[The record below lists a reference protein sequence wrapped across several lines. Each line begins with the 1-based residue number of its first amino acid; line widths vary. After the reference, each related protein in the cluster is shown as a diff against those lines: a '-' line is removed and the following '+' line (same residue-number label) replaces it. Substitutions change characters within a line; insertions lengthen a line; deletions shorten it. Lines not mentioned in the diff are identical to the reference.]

1 MSYTVC
7 KFTPLPGETEAGVR
21 GCPPRSMAETP
32 GHGAGQW
39 AKGARAAQ
47 SRPTGPHGL
56 GEEPFRYL
64 RICGLH
70 HIPVAALAI
79 CCTWARHLRKV
90 LKVYTYYKEHVHI
103 LSTSAWHTH
112 GTHMAHYMAHSWHTT
127 WHTVFY
133 CNSLKINKRASEG
146 SFQGFNTYTIK
157 RSVPCSV
164 P

>member
-1 MSYTVC
+1 
-7 KFTPLPGETEAGVR
+7 
-21 GCPPRSMAETP
+21 MAEPP

-39 AKGARAAQ
+39 AKAARAAQ

-70 HIPVAALAI
+70 HIPVAALAL
-79 CCTWARHLRKV
+79 CCTWARHHRKV
-90 LKVYTYYKEHVHI
+90 LKVYTYYTEHIHI

-127 WHTVFY
+127 WHTAFY
-133 CNSLKINKRASEG
+133 CISVETLKTTLRC
-146 SFQGFNTYTIK
+146 SFVDFERITIK
-157 RSVPCSV
+157 NSVPCSV

>member
-1 MSYTVC
+1 
-7 KFTPLPGETEAGVR
+7 
-21 GCPPRSMAETP
+21 MAEPP

-39 AKGARAAQ
+39 AKAARAAQ

-112 GTHMAHYMAHSWHTT
+112 GTLHGTLMAHYMAHCFFIVILEKSTKEHLRV
-127 WHTVFY
+127 VFKV
-133 CNSLKINKRASEG
+133 STLI
-146 SFQGFNTYTIK
+146 Q
-157 RSVPCSV
+157 
-164 P
+164 

>member
-1 MSYTVC
+1 MSEDA
-7 KFTPLPGETEAGVR
+7 LPSPWPSLPAMGPGSGPR
-21 GCPPRSMAETP
+21 GP
-32 GHGAGQW
+32 GRP
-39 AKGARAAQ
+39 RAAPQ
-47 SRPTGPHGL
+47 GPTVWDKNPL
-56 GEEPFRYL
+56 RYL

-70 HIPVAALAI
+70 HIPVAALAL
-79 CCTWARHLRKV
+79 CCTWAIHLRKV
-90 LKVYTYYKEHVHI
+90 LKVYMYYKEHVHI

-127 WHTVFY
+127 WHTGFY
-133 CNSLKINKRASEG
+133 GNSHKIKKRASEG

>member
-21 GCPPRSMAETP
+21 GCPPRSMAEPP

-39 AKGARAAQ
+39 AKAARAAQ

-70 HIPVAALAI
+70 HIPVAALAL
-79 CCTWARHLRKV
+79 CCTWARHHRKV
-90 LKVYTYYKEHVHI
+90 LKVYTY
-103 LSTSAWHTH
+103 
-112 GTHMAHYMAHSWHTT
+112 
-127 WHTVFY
+127 
-133 CNSLKINKRASEG
+133 
-146 SFQGFNTYTIK
+146 
-157 RSVPCSV
+157 
-164 P
+164 